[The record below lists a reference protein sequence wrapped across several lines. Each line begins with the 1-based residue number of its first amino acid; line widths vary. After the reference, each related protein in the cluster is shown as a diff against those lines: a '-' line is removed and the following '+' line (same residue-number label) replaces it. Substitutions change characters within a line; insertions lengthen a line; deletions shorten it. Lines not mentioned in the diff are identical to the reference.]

1 MTNSFPGS
9 GNIITF
15 SQFLFIALEGLIF
28 TSKFGTQKTA
38 IPLKQYIYMVS
49 FFFVVQVL
57 NNYAFSFNISMPLQM
72 IFRAGSL
79 IASLSLGVL
88 LKGRKYTRGK
98 YVSVVLITLGIIGCT
113 IASSQVK
120 QSMPSENGGG
130 DLIGYT
136 MWTAGLCLLTLA
148 LFLSAGM
155 GLFQETVYTKYGKH
169 PREALFFNHALPLP
183 GFLLLMN
190 DIQDHATLFSQTEPL
205 ELLSG
210 IAVPRMWFFLAAN
223 VLTQYVCIRSVF
235 VLTTE
240 CKALTVTLVV
250 TLRKFVSLMF
260 SIWYFEN
267 EFTPTHWMGSMC
279 VFVGTLMFTEIIPL
293 PAVLAGQPLSEE
305 DKKK

>member
-1 MTNSFPGS
+1 
-9 GNIITF
+9 
-15 SQFLFIALEGLIF
+15 
-28 TSKFGTQKTA
+28 
-38 IPLKQYIYMVS
+38 MVS